1 MAKRQTIESRIVQY
15 FRTAPLE
22 QAELVLGLVQG
33 EVKARRPKQVKTS
46 KRTKQRV
53 NGPVVADTRVEVVT
67 A

>member
-1 MAKRQTIESRIVQY
+1 MAKRQSIESRIVQY

-33 EVKARRPKQVKTS
+33 EVKARRPKQVKRQAKNKTNS
-46 KRTKQRV
+46 HT
-53 NGPVVADTRVEVVT
+53 ATTDTRVEVAT